1 MTNPDAVKRCPCP
14 EAAWNK
20 CGHDWYMAKLRHAGK
35 EYAPNVTRYALDVLG
50 KTITTK
56 TEAVTLIANT
66 IAPAIRTGAYV
77 SAKDARRAAVTDRAT
92 TAAGATIAD
101 VITAFTAD
109 VIHADLSRSPDTRG
123 RETTYIA
130 RFGAFVP
137 PGRRVALGRLP
148 IAAPSDDDLVRD
160 VKAWRH
166 SLHTFRNNTWAK
178 YRTLI
183 GQFFRYAVARRY
195 RASDP
200 LAGAADH
207 DRKALRRGKGESRR
221 QRIDDA
227 DERRLLT
234 AAGRL
239 ADPDRAAWLV
249 ALIVAALDTGMRLGE
264 LLALQWGDVDLAGG
278 RIYVRAEEAGAKKT
292 NTARILPIFARLGA
306 VLRDRKGDADDPRFA
321 RTAYVFGNA
330 IGGRLR
336 HVWRLWAIAVLGA
349 HGHAAEWTTKPKH
362 QLTGR
367 SAAALKAIGWHFHDL
382 RHEAGCRWLES
393 KIFDLEQIRQLY
405 GHATIAQTAKYLH
418 AASGSAFKAAPDY
431 DAYRARLASEAKTA
445 AAAALDT
452 GRGGDKL
459 GTNARRRPRSA
470 GGPRLVKGGNS

>member
-14 EAAWNK
+14 EAAWTK

-50 KTITTK
+50 KPITTK

-77 SAKDARRAAVTDRAT
+77 SAKTTRQI
-92 TAAGATIAD
+92 TAAAPAPTAGSTIGD

-109 VIHADLSRSPDTRG
+109 VIDADLARTSDTRG

-130 RFGAFVP
+130 RFGAFTP
-137 PGRRVALGRLP
+137 PGRRAPLARLP
-148 IAAPSDDDLVRD
+148 IADLSDDALVAD
-160 VKAWRH
+160 VKAWRK
-166 SLHTFRNNTWAK
+166 SLAPLRNNTWAK

-221 QRIDDA
+221 TRITEA
-227 DERRLLT
+227 DERGLLT
-234 AAGRL
+234 AAGHL
-239 ADPDRAAWLV
+239 PDPDRAAWLV
-249 ALIVAALDTGMRLGE
+249 ALIIAALETGMRLGE
-264 LLALQWGDVDLAGG
+264 LLALQWADVDLDAGT
-278 RIYVRAEEAGAKKT
+278 IFVRAEEAGAKKT
-292 NTARILPIFARLGA
+292 NTARVIPIFARLRL
-306 VLRDRKGDADDPRFA
+306 VLRDRKGAAGDPRFG
-321 RTAYVFGNA
+321 RTAYVFGDA
-330 IGGRLR
+330 IGGRLK
-336 HVWRLWAIAVLGA
+336 HVWRLWAVTVLRA
-349 HGHAAEWTTKPKH
+349 HGHAAAWTAKPRH
-362 QLTGR
+362 QLTPA
-367 SAAALKAIGWHFHDL
+367 SAAVLKRIGWHFHDL

-393 KIFDLEQIRQLY
+393 KLFDLEQIRQLY

-418 AASGSAFKAAPDY
+418 AASGSAFRVVPEY
-431 DAYRARLASEAKTA
+431 DAYRARLAAEAKTA
-445 AAAALDT
+445 AAATLET

-459 GTNARRRPRSA
+459 GTNAKSRLGAGHRPR
-470 GGPRLVKGGNS
+470 LLKGGKP